1 MCTREAERSCSVA
14 QKYVE
19 LEGMANTLEHNV
31 VFSSWQDTFLSYRA
45 VDTTLSEKVIYDAF
59 CIDGRDTV

>member
-1 MCTREAERSCSVA
+1 
-14 QKYVE
+14 
-19 LEGMANTLEHNV
+19 MANTLEHNV